1 MEYTIKDNFI
11 VIKLDTNAAASLGFH
26 VEGNKMYLDSTYTP
40 PKYRGRGIGSE
51 LVQASI
57 EYAKKNGL
65 IIVPVC
71 EFAVEYFSKHKEYD
85 NLVQQS

>member
-11 VIKLDTNAAASLGFH
+11 VIKLEEKAAASLSFH
-26 VEGNKMYLDSTYTP
+26 VEGNKMYLDSTFTP

-65 IIVPVC
+65 TIVPVC
-71 EFAVEYFSKHKEYD
+71 EFAVEYFKKHREYGS
-85 NLVQQS
+85 LVQQS